1 MMFIR
6 IYYINIRLVFT
17 SLIFC
22 FTLLQQKNYA
32 QVNFEWVNQ
41 NIGGLLLAIDSNNNI
56 YTARGFISPFLIGDT
71 LLVPKGTQDFYVTKI
86 DENGNYIWVLQFGG
100 NNKTYVSDIKTDRF
114 NNLFVVGY
122 FTDSTDFDPYI
133 NQEFY
138 LSSKTGTDVFI
149 CKLNEN
155 GELIWAKQL
164 ESNNNIETKFIR
176 SAEESNSVYVSG
188 IFKNST
194 IDFNPN
200 SMDTFLLTSGS
211 DESIYLSKYDEN
223 GEFIWATSCAKSK
236 YITLNDISI
245 VNEDFVYLVGDFRD
259 SITFDP
265 NNQSV
270 KLYSPVTSWSSFYT
284 KFDKNGN
291 FIWAKVIYPQA
302 VNMSS
307 TSSFVNSKDE
317 LIICGRFNGIV
328 DFNPSID
335 EYFLNADEGASLFIL
350 ALNKDGEF
358 IWAKQLK
365 SDSDILG
372 NKTIKDKYDNIFL
385 TGYFA
390 GKVDFNPNES
400 ENFYLNAAGN
410 TNAFVCKLDDEG
422 KFLWVKQFGT
432 KVNEIHYSSIST
444 VQSMIVSNN
453 LEIYTTGQFYN
464 FPQDF
469 DPSETNQHIL
479 NPNDG
484 TSFIHKMKE
493 WSVSIESPT
502 NNFHNDI
509 LVYPNPNS
517 GVFNIETQ
525 QETVITIK
533 NILGQLVYQQTIY
546 NNTQIDL
553 SKNNKGIYILDARQE
568 EKFFRTK
575 LIFE

>member
-1 MMFIR
+1 MRVVLILSI
-6 IYYINIRLVFT
+6 IYF
-17 SLIFC
+17 SLF
-22 FTLLQQKNYA
+22 QKKTHA

-41 NIGGLLLAIDSNNNI
+41 NIGGLILAIDSNDNI
-56 YTARGFISPFLIGDT
+56 YTALNFNSTVLIGDT
-71 LLVPKGTQDFYVTKI
+71 LLEPKGTQDFYVTKI
-86 DENGNYIWVLQFGG
+86 DEYGNYIWVLQFGG

-200 SMDTFLLTSGS
+200 SMDTFLLTSDS

-245 VNEDFVYLVGDFRD
+245 NNEEFVYLVGDFRD

-328 DFNPSID
+328 DFNPNID

-358 IWAKQLK
+358 IWVKQLK
-365 SDSDILG
+365 SDADILG

-422 KFLWVKQFGT
+422 KFSWVKQFGT
-432 KVNEIHYSSIST
+432 HINTIYQTNCISRD
-444 VQSMIVSNN
+444 IVIDKNRGV
-453 LEIYTTGQFYN
+453 YTTGGFN
-464 FPQDF
+464 INSLDF
-469 DPSETNQHIL
+469 NPSPNDEYILDPS
-479 NPNDG
+479 DG
-484 TSFIHKMKE
+484 GTFIHKMKE
-493 WSVSIESPT
+493 WSVSIESTT
-502 NNFHNDI
+502 NSFHNDI

-517 GVFNIETQ
+517 GVFNIETNN
-525 QETVITIK
+525 ETFITIK

-575 LIFE
+575 LILE